1 MRNANEIALDVLG
14 VALQLARRAA
24 ADYLAQRHLQVDL
37 DALEQSVIRRCKAEL
52 PTSLRTAAKLSDIG
66 LTAWVEVEFAA
77 DMALA
82 GIRAAQGVAHA
93 RRD

>member
-24 ADYLAQRHLQVDL
+24 DDYLAQRHLQVDL
-37 DALEQSVIRRCKAEL
+37 DALEQSVLSHCKAQL
-52 PTSLRTAAKLSDIG
+52 PTSLRTAAKLSDLG
-66 LTAWVEVEFAA
+66 LTAWVEVELRT

-82 GIRAAQGVAHA
+82 GIQAAQDVA